1 MLCKW
6 KSNISFPLNH
16 LGQGEK
22 GCVKGRRGT
31 GGWGKELMIRATWRK
46 GWVSR
51 DEEGLTFKR
60 IHDIRYLSE
69 V

>member
-1 MLCKW
+1 LRKRLTGW
-6 KSNISFPLNH
+6 
-16 LGQGEK
+16 
-22 GCVKGRRGT
+22 

-46 GWVSR
+46 GWVCS

-60 IHDIRYLSE
+60 IHDIRYVME